1 MAAKPSKY
9 ARNKSFDAIL
19 MDCHMPE
26 MDGYSATAAIRKL
39 PPPARDVPII
49 ALTAG
54 VSSEERKTALA
65 AGMSAFLAKPVNR
78 DELAAALAEVAQS
91 RPLDTAPSPRYT

>member
-1 MAAKPSKY
+1 
-9 ARNKSFDAIL
+9 

-26 MDGYSATAAIRKL
+26 MDGYAATAAIRKL
-39 PPPARDVPII
+39 PSPTCDVPII

-54 VSSEERKTALA
+54 VSNEERRTALA

-78 DELAAALAEVAQS
+78 EELAAALAGVS
-91 RPLDTAPSPRYT
+91 RALDTRP